1 MKFKLKT
8 EIETE
13 IQIEL
18 PYYFKLSNNVINDS
32 YFAILNEK
40 KFISN
45 WRCEDI
51 NFGQYPH
58 AIASLIN
65 TPGFQEIS
73 KEEFKTS
80 LIQTCNQ
87 LINLI

>member
-1 MKFKLKT
+1 MKYKLKNEVET
-8 EIETE
+8 EIE
-13 IQIEL
+13 IEL
-18 PYYFKLSNNVINDS
+18 PYYFKLCNKVISDS
-32 YFAILNEK
+32 YFAILNK
-40 KFISN
+40 NKGISI

-51 NFGQYPH
+51 VLNQYPP

-65 TPGFQEIS
+65 TEGFQEID
-73 KEEFKTS
+73 KEEFKTA